1 MEDICGIQN
10 KHPFITQRGNGYPQP
25 QSIKRIST
33 EHWRRNKK
41 KNKCQNCVGIHGAV
55 RRFHTQYTD
64 GSKHVTASR
73 SSSLFEFASPYSTD
87 LETQNCTLSCH
98 WKPSTEDLHPTY
110 IQTVL
115 QSPQATHDNAVAV
128 LTRQQYC
135 ACNLQRGR

>member
-1 MEDICGIQN
+1 MVYKINTHLSPKGEMDILNLSQSREYRQN
-10 KHPFITQRGNGYPQP
+10 IGGE
-25 QSIKRIST
+25 I
-33 EHWRRNKK
+33 K